1 MAELANFIIKEGENK
16 KESELEASV
25 NLLTAYTVR
34 AIDELEREKKPL
46 DPKIRELL
54 SLVVDLISLKNEI
67 KSEREGATN
76 E

>member
-25 NLLTAYTVR
+25 NSLTAYTVR
-34 AIDELEREKKPL
+34 AINELEREKKPL
-46 DPKIRELL
+46 DPKTRKLL